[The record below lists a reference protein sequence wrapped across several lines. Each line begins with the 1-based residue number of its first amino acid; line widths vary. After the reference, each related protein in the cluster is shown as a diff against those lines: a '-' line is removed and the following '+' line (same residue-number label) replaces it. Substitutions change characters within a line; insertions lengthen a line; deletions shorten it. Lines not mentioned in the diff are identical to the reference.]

1 LKTSTLDASKVFYP
15 LLERGWFCV
24 EDIVVRSVARIIV
37 PFIQLYGF
45 YVIFHGHLSPGGGFA
60 GGAIVASSMIL
71 YGLSFNLE
79 AGSRKLRH
87 DVSTVLESGG
97 ALWYLL
103 IGLFGILVGGQYL
116 TNLGAGFY
124 RGVPGQLFSSG
135 MIFLLSMGIG
145 AKVASTMITLFY
157 SLSGGEDS
165 GGNH

>member
-1 LKTSTLDASKVFYP
+1 M
-15 LLERGWFCV
+15 
-24 EDIVVRSVARIIV
+24 EDIVVRSIARLLV

-79 AGSRKLRH
+79 AGSRKLSH
-87 DVSTVLESGG
+87 EVSTVLESGG
-97 ALWYLL
+97 ALWFLF
-103 IGLFGILVGGQYL
+103 IGLAGLLVGAPFL
-116 TNLGAGFY
+116 TNQAAGFY
-124 RGVPGQLFSSG
+124 LGVPGRLFSSG
-135 MIFLLSMGIG
+135 MIFLLSIGIG
-145 AKVASTMITLFY
+145 VKVASTMITLFY